1 MDKPYVKKQT
11 TYGAKLNRFRKKLPT
26 AFGIGGSLQSDCQ
39 GQNTTM
45 ESGTEAENDKEDKKD
60 PKPKKEFSVK
70 SGVSKTLHGYGEN
83 ATTHGIGYGQ
93 E

>member
-1 MDKPYVKKQT
+1 MTHRIWY
-11 TYGAKLNRFRKKLPT
+11 
-26 AFGIGGSLQSDCQ
+26 GGSLQSNCQ

-60 PKPKKEFSVK
+60 PKPKKEFSVR

-83 ATTHGIGYGQ
+83 ATTHGIRYGQ
-93 E
+93 